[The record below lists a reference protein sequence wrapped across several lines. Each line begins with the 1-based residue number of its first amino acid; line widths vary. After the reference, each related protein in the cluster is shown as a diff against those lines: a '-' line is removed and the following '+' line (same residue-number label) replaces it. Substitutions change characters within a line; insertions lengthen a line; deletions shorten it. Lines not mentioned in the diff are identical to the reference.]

1 MVKFPR
7 EESGKNRKLSQPWHG
22 PYRVLACNDPDLTVA
37 KVYRPQDGQIQIH
50 QERVTPWPSD
60 VVSGYYWYG
69 RQSHSPGRVPNW
81 IEDLG
86 DTTESE
92 LTPTSTTVDNEEDE
106 APDGETDPDKTDGG
120 GEHDAPAERTP
131 SERYGLR
138 KKVTPPERL
147 YNVDTRDER
156 P

>member
-7 EESGKNRKLSQPWHG
+7 EESGKNRKLSQPRHG

-69 RQSHSPGRVPNW
+69 RQSHSLGRLPKW
-81 IEDLG
+81 IEDLS
-86 DTTESE
+86 DTGAAESE
-92 LTPTSTTVDNEEDE
+92 VTPTSATVDNEEDE
-106 APDGETDPDKTDGG
+106 APVCETDLDETDGG
-120 GEHDAPAERTP
+120 DMPDAPAERTP

-138 KKVTPPERL
+138 KKVTPQKGYTVWTGEG
-147 YNVDTRDER
+147 
-156 P
+156 